1 MKEFD
6 GNVDK
11 LVAEYQH
18 DTGIETRQ
26 PSECNQELKDCA
38 SDPRRMLQRVLRQ
51 DLLRSRIRVQGCLR
65 ESLREWIRVCLRAE
79 RECYVVRDQDQNQIQ
94 DQPNVDNGDCA
105 REQTVRISVALSEV
119 CGGTQLTRGEL
130 RTCATGATETDQ
142 FYLCR
147 LEKFDVRIGSWE
159 ARVIQLE

>member
-1 MKEFD
+1 M
-6 GNVDK
+6 
-11 LVAEYQH
+11 
-18 DTGIETRQ
+18 
-26 PSECNQELKDCA
+26 
-38 SDPRRMLQRVLRQ
+38 
-51 DLLRSRIRVQGCLR
+51 
-65 ESLREWIRVCLRAE
+65 
-79 RECYVVRDQDQNQIQ
+79 RDQDQNQIQ

-159 ARVIQLE
+159 TRVIQLE